1 MFPALF
7 VAVELE
13 PFKFVNVI
21 PFAIHTCFVVL
32 ISVRLSSLVNEIE
45 AGRVTEPAGVVA
57 LTVTVKSLVC
67 AWLVSPQV
75 QAIVAVTVKTVA
87 ASPCV
92 IVTVPS
98 SLITKVQ
105 FAVSSVEVLVAV

>member
-1 MFPALF
+1 MLAEKPF
-7 VAVELE
+7 V
-13 PFKFVNVI
+13 KSN
-21 PFAIHTCFVVL
+21 TTG
-32 ISVRLSSLVNEIE
+32 SVCPS
-45 AGRVTEPAGVVA
+45 AGFT

-75 QAIVAVTVKTVA
+75 QALVAVTVKNVY
-87 ASPCV
+87 SLPCV

-98 SLITKVQ
+98 SLITKVP